1 MPEGRSPNI
10 HPWKILKDNKGLGG
24 MKQNT
29 KEKIQQTQIINKQ
42 KVLKQLH
49 RKITYKHKKG
59 TKFLIPIKQ
68 QLKNLHNTQTNTKIE
83 LDIKFTLPHSS
94 LLNSTHIF
102 VFSQIST
109 TYILTY
115 PHLTISHH
123 QVPDLCTLHTFF
135 IHTFHIRGPTSLNP
149 LHTPFP

>member
-1 MPEGRSPNI
+1 
-10 HPWKILKDNKGLGG
+10 

-68 QLKNLHNTQTNTKIE
+68 QLKNLHNTHNQYINM
-83 LDIKFTLPHSS
+83 DNY
-94 LLNSTHIF
+94 LLNKHHHHKTIPK
-102 VFSQIST
+102 SQK
-109 TYILTY
+109 Y
-115 PHLTISHH
+115 
-123 QVPDLCTLHTFF
+123 
-135 IHTFHIRGPTSLNP
+135 
-149 LHTPFP
+149 